1 MEDILATIANFL
13 GVEIGPLKL
22 LIIATGIGYMIYVV
36 WEDREYTIAFF
47 GLRSVWQLYLR
58 IIGFVVFGLVV
69 GTIYDE
75 YVDLEWYFDRGIV
88 AGILV
93 LVWFAYF
100 RKWFFERDTILRYM
114 VKEPALEP
122 AWDALRKGDDQ
133 DAFTKFQSLA
143 EAGNTGAQLNLGI
156 MFEAGFGVQRSDSQ
170 AEFWYRKAA
179 EKGSREA
186 QFQLAAILAAD
197 MMVKSKASGTD
208 EQEVSE
214 RVMEGFMWAYL
225 AALKNHKKA
234 KKGVKRLKR
243 VMSHDQIETAK
254 RMAAQKLSDEL
265 ERKAIC

>member
-1 MEDILATIANFL
+1 
-13 GVEIGPLKL
+13 
-22 LIIATGIGYMIYVV
+22 
-36 WEDREYTIAFF
+36 
-47 GLRSVWQLYLR
+47 
-58 IIGFVVFGLVV
+58 
-69 GTIYDE
+69 
-75 YVDLEWYFDRGIV
+75 
-88 AGILV
+88 
-93 LVWFAYF
+93 
-100 RKWFFERDTILRYM
+100 M

-143 EAGNTGAQLNLGI
+143 ETGNTGAQLNLGI
-156 MFEAGFGVQRSDSQ
+156 MFEAGLGVQRSDSQ

-186 QFQLAAILAAD
+186 QYQLAAILAAD
-197 MMVKSKASGTD
+197 MMVKSKASRTD

-214 RVMEGFMWAYL
+214 RIMEGFMWAYL

-243 VMSHDQIETAK
+243 VMSHDQFETAK